1 MCNHQNKS
9 LYLLEHSHIRCIH
22 IYHNKLT
29 FKALRIIMICNIHI
43 IMPLLRLTHAHNNLS
58 WSLMS
63 NHQNNSLSLLEH
75 SHIRCIYIYHN
86 KLTFKALRIIMI
98 CNIHIIMPLLRLTHA
113 HNNLSWSL
121 MSNHQKKS
129 LSLLEHSHIR
139 CIYIYHNKL
148 TFKALRI
155 IMICNILI
163 IMPLLRLTHDHNN
176 LSWSLMCNH
185 QNNSL
190 SLLEHSHIRCIHIY
204 HNKLTFK
211 PLRIIMICNV
221 PFIMELL
228 CLSMF
233 ITI

>member
-22 IYHNKLT
+22 IYLNKLT

-63 NHQNNSLSLLEH
+63 NHQN
-75 SHIRCIYIYHN
+75 
-86 KLTFKALRIIMI
+86 
-98 CNIHIIMPLLRLTHA
+98 
-113 HNNLSWSL
+113 
-121 MSNHQKKS
+121 KS

-139 CIYIYHNKL
+139 CIHIYHNKL

-163 IMPLLRLTHDHNN
+163 IMPLLRLTHAYNN
-176 LSWSLMCNH
+176 LSWSLMSKH
-185 QNNSL
+185 QNKSL
-190 SLLEHSHIRCIHIY
+190 SLLEVIFTLGSPHI
-204 HNKLTFK
+204 LQ
-211 PLRIIMICNV
+211 
-221 PFIMELL
+221 
-228 CLSMF
+228 
-233 ITI
+233 

>member
-63 NHQNNSLSLLEH
+63 NHQN
-75 SHIRCIYIYHN
+75 
-86 KLTFKALRIIMI
+86 K
-98 CNIHIIMPLLRLTHA
+98 
-113 HNNLSWSL
+113 
-121 MSNHQKKS
+121 
-129 LSLLEHSHIR
+129 
-139 CIYIYHNKL
+139 
-148 TFKALRI
+148 
-155 IMICNILI
+155 
-163 IMPLLRLTHDHNN
+163 
-176 LSWSLMCNH
+176 
-185 QNNSL
+185 SL

-211 PLRIIMICNV
+211 ALSIIMICNILIIM
-221 PFIMELL
+221 PLLRITHAHNNLSRSFMSNNQNNPLSLLEHSHIRCIHIYHNKLTFKALRIILNRNIRFIMELL
-228 CLSMF
+228 RLTMF
-233 ITI
+233 RTI

>member
-1 MCNHQNKS
+1 
-9 LYLLEHSHIRCIH
+9 
-22 IYHNKLT
+22 
-29 FKALRIIMICNIHI
+29 MICNIHI
-43 IMPLLRLTHAHNNLS
+43 IMPLLRLTHAHQNLN

-63 NHQNNSLSLLEH
+63 NHQN
-75 SHIRCIYIYHN
+75 
-86 KLTFKALRIIMI
+86 
-98 CNIHIIMPLLRLTHA
+98 
-113 HNNLSWSL
+113 
-121 MSNHQKKS
+121 KS

-163 IMPLLRLTHDHNN
+163 MMPLLQLTHAHNN
-176 LSWSLMCNH
+176 LSWSLMSNH

-211 PLRIIMICNV
+211 ALRIILICNIL
-221 PFIMELL
+221 IMMPLL
-228 CLSMF
+228 QLTHAHNNLSWSLMSKHQNTSLSLLEVIF
-233 ITI
+233 TLDSPTYITINLPSNL